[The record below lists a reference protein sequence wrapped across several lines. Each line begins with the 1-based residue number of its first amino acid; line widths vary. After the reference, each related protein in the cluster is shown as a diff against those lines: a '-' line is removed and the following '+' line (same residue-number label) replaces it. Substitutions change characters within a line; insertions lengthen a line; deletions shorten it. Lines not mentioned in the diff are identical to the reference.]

1 VRVEDLT
8 PSPRAWRVGALP
20 SANRPVLE
28 NQVRGHEVAP
38 ALDEPRDERVRDAE
52 RRVRDD
58 VKVATGETQVGSV
71 GLHNHHVGAELRSQ
85 LRGSPRMELDG
96 DDAGTELDERP
107 RERA

>member
-20 SANRPVLE
+20 PANRPVLQHE
-28 NQVRGHEVAP
+28 VRGDEVAT
-38 ALDEPRDERVRDAE
+38 ALHEPRDERVRDPE

-58 VKVATGETQVGSV
+58 VEVPAGETQVGRV
-71 GLHNHHVGAELRSQ
+71 GLYHHHVRAELRSQ

>member
-1 VRVEDLT
+1 MC
-8 PSPRAWRVGALP
+8 
-20 SANRPVLE
+20 
-28 NQVRGHEVAP
+28 GHEVAA
-38 ALDEPRDERVRDAE
+38 ALHEPRDECVRDAE

-58 VKVATGETQVGSV
+58 VEVATRETQVGRV
-71 GLHNHHVGAELRSQ
+71 GLHHHHVGTELRSQ

>member
-1 VRVEDLT
+1 MCGD
-8 PSPRAWRVGALP
+8 
-20 SANRPVLE
+20 
-28 NQVRGHEVAP
+28 EVAA
-38 ALDEPRDERVRDAE
+38 ALHEPRDERVRDPE

-58 VKVATGETQVGSV
+58 VEVATGETQVGRV
-71 GLHNHHVGAELRSQ
+71 GLHHHHVGAELRSQ